1 MRKEGFEDLLQE
13 CLIHWFFMKDRYR
26 PESNASERTFLN
38 RVTRNKIA
46 DLIRRR
52 ETNKR
57 KVLYVSKSIDGM
69 GGDEQSI
76 NTKEKLLMVEEQI
89 MSKISAANL
98 PEAMAKATAGL
109 SFRQK
114 QICRY
119 LSEGMTQVKVGEV
132 MKISRGVLRNEIK
145 YIREAFRKVGLE
157 EYLM

>member
-1 MRKEGFEDLLQE
+1 
-13 CLIHWFFMKDRYR
+13 MKDRYR

-38 RVTRNKIA
+38 RITRNKIA

-57 KVLYVSKSIDGM
+57 KVLYISKSIDGM
-69 GGDEQSI
+69 DIDEQSI

-98 PEAMAKATAGL
+98 PEAIAKATAGL

-119 LSEGMTQVKVGEV
+119 LSEGMTQIKVGEV
-132 MKISRGVLRNEIK
+132 MKISRGVIRNEIK
-145 YIREAFRKVGLE
+145 YIRKAFCKVGLE
-157 EYLM
+157 EYLR